1 MPAMLD
7 LVPQEVLWC
16 VRHGHPV
23 LALCTRP
30 DDRCF
35 TVALAADDAAT
46 FATWQHA
53 GRDPGRARLYAL
65 LESVIADLEGRL
77 AEVRL
82 EVGPDVV
89 LRASLRL
96 ERPAGETTLPASFV
110 DGILLAHRV
119 RVPLRIAEADLAR
132 IPASPFDRPRPD
144 DRAADPPEPFRRF
157 VEGLDLDGL
166 GHGDATEAAR

>member
-1 MPAMLD
+1 MLE
-7 LVPQEVLWC
+7 LIPQEILWC

-30 DDRCF
+30 PGRCF

-46 FATWQHA
+46 FASWQLPE
-53 GRDPGRARLYAL
+53 RDPGRARLYAL
-65 LESVIADLEGRL
+65 IESVIAGLEGRL
-77 AEVRL
+77 AEVRM

-96 ERPAGETTLPASFV
+96 AGPAGETALPASFV
-110 DGILLAHRV
+110 DGILLAHRL
-119 RVPLRIAEADLAR
+119 RVPLRIATLDLAR

-144 DRAADPPEPFRRF
+144 DRTAEPPEPFRRF
-157 VEGLDLDGL
+157 LDSLDLDGF
-166 GHGDATEAAR
+166 GHGDAAEAAR